1 MTLRWPR
8 GAIYSFPALV
18 EKGHD
23 FEDSDYTNFHGYPEH
38 DGWNSSVKAIALFP
52 KDGMRLIDVPSLAGA
67 ALSDNEVLV
76 RVLAVGVDGT
86 DKEIVTGEYGSPPPG
101 EDHLITGH
109 ENFGV
114 VERIGSRVTRVR
126 VGDHVVATV
135 RRPGSSIFDE
145 IGRPD
150 FTTDNV
156 YFERGINLRH
166 GFLTEHYVEDATN
179 LVIIP
184 GGLRDI
190 GMLLEPASIIEKG
203 ISQAFE
209 IQRRM
214 RVWRPQRAAVL
225 GAGTVGLLA
234 TLGLRLRGFEVH
246 TFASTP
252 KPNLNASLVEE
263 VGATYH
269 SVSQDAFVGSG
280 ERFGPY
286 DIIFEATGFAPLA
299 FDAMGELGKNGVLI
313 LSSVSGGKHEITIDA
328 DRVNLQFVLGN
339 KVAVGTVNAGREDF
353 EAGVADFSQAEL
365 SWPGWLG
372 RLITHRITGLEN
384 YKELIG
390 DLLGA
395 KDAIKVCCVVSS

>member
-1 MTLRWPR
+1 M
-8 GAIYSFPALV
+8 
-18 EKGHD
+18 
-23 FEDSDYTNFHGYPEH
+23 
-38 DGWNSSVKAIALFP
+38 KAIAVFP
-52 KDGMRLIDVPSLAGA
+52 HDGVRLIEIPSPAAGA
-67 ALSDNEVLV
+67 IGENDVLV

-86 DKEIVTGEYGSPPPG
+86 DKEIVSGEYGSPPPG

-109 ENFGV
+109 ENFGI
-114 VERIGSRVTRVR
+114 VERVGSLVKRVQ

-150 FTTDNV
+150 FTTDDV

-166 GFLTEHYVEDATN
+166 GFLTEHYVEDASN

-203 ISQAFE
+203 IAQAFE

-214 RVWRPQRAAVL
+214 RVWRPKCAAVL

-246 TFASTP
+246 TFASTV
-252 KPNLNASLVEE
+252 KPNLNATLVEE
-263 VGATYH
+263 IGATYH
-269 SVSQDAFVGSG
+269 VVSEDPFAGSAAK
-280 ERFGPY
+280 FGPY
-286 DIIFEATGFAPLA
+286 DLIFEATGFAPLA

-328 DRVNLQFVLGN
+328 DRLNLQFVLGN

-353 EAGVADFSQAEL
+353 EAGVADFSRAEL

-384 YKELIG
+384 YQELVN
-390 DLLGA
+390 DLLVA